1 MQRCLRVSQSQP
13 KGPSPRQ
20 EVDPEKA
27 ARLAKTRR
35 WAQAVLIALVVVY
48 CATFIPEDPPTWVR
62 LVRHMAEAGMIG
74 GLADWF
80 AVEAL
85 FRHPFGLKIPHTALL
100 PRNQKRAAESVGQF
114 FNSYFLDPASI
125 SSRVAEMAPARRAAE
140 WLARPDNAAL
150 VAKPLTQAVSVAMQ
164 PDGKVTLPPGIRN
177 EIRAALGSNASTHA
191 LVSALGPLLEKG
203 VDGPFLNEAVKQIR
217 TSLDQNR
224 NKVLEIVQD
233 NSRWWAPSRVDK
245 GLSNL
250 LVDGVI
256 GVLEDF
262 EDPKSDLRRDFE
274 GSLTSFLATLNETGA
289 LSRAVHDGKAGFVA
303 SGAFDQTLEGI
314 VELLR
319 TRLAQGMASGP
330 EAQEAIATAIRRF
343 AEKLLAEPE
352 TLATFEAQLTTTAE
366 TAIVELREPIAGY
379 VTDVIAGWDAKT
391 LSERFEQEIGP
402 DLQFIRINGAVLGAL
417 IGGVLFFAGMGLTAI
432 R

>member
-1 MQRCLRVSQSQP
+1 MTPSQLN
-13 KGPSPRQ
+13 
-20 EVDPEKA
+20 DADAAKA

-35 WAQAVLIALVVVY
+35 WAQGVLVVLVAVY
-48 CATFIPEDPPTWVR
+48 LATYIPEYPPTWLR

-100 PRNQKRAAESVGQF
+100 PKNQKRAAESVGQF
-114 FNSYFLDPASI
+114 FNAYFLDPAAI
-125 SSRVAEMAPARRAAE
+125 SARVAEMSPARRAAE
-140 WLARPDNAAL
+140 WLSERDNAAL
-150 VAKPLTQAVSVAMQ
+150 VAKPLSQAVTVALR
-164 PDGKVTLPPGIRN
+164 PDGKITLPPGIRK
-177 EIRAALGSNASTHA
+177 ELRAALGSDASTQA
-191 LVSALGPLLEKG
+191 LVRALGPMLEQG
-203 VDGPFLNEAVKQIR
+203 IDGPFLDEAIRQIR
-217 TSLDQNR
+217 ASLDGNR
-224 NKVLEIVQD
+224 DKVLEIVQD

-256 GVLEDF
+256 GVLEDL
-262 EDPKSDLRRDFE
+262 EDPNSTLRRDFE
-274 GSLTSFLATLNETGA
+274 GSLTSFLSTLNTTGA
-289 LSRAVHDGKAGFVA
+289 LERAVHDGKAGFVA
-303 SGAFDQTLEGI
+303 SPSFDETLDGI

-319 TRLAQGMASGP
+319 TRLADGVAAGP
-330 EAQEAIATAIRRF
+330 EAEEAIATAIRRF

-352 TLATFEAQLTTTAE
+352 TLARFEAQLTATAQ
-366 TAIVELREPIAGY
+366 TALLELREPIAGY
-379 VTDVIAGWDAKT
+379 VADVIAGWDAQT
-391 LSERFEQEIGP
+391 LSSRFEQEIGP
-402 DLQFIRINGAVLGAL
+402 DLQFIRINGAVLGTL